1 MKIFA
6 AALQYSPGKRLDGSP
21 CTYVRFRVIVEGAA
35 DLWTDEDLSAL
46 EANEIATRSIKE
58 VDGIQLVR
66 IDAAATDLSSFVEW
80 TPSADGSP
88 SELSTGSP
96 SADPESL
103 TLRTFLNVLGP
114 DGKSLFGQDDCWNTI
129 RIGDKPLNYWFHQLS
144 VSPIIGLT
152 K

>member
-6 AALQYSPGKRLDGSP
+6 AALEYAPGKRLDGSP

-66 IDAAATDLSSFVEW
+66 IDAAATDMSGFLEW
-80 TPSADGSP
+80 SP
-88 SELSTGSP
+88 E
-96 SADPESL
+96 ADPESL

-129 RIGDKPLNYWFHQLS
+129 RIDDRPLNYWFHQLS
-144 VSPIIGLT
+144 V
-152 K
+152 